1 MRISDWSSDVCSSD
15 LDIANLFQ
23 PWSYPGT
30 TLYRKWA
37 DRPALA
43 APASVGA
50 TEWQPSPEL
59 SRWTPLTTPAPHPAP
74 PMATTARPDAATV
87 LTEARRLANGG
98 DWTSATGL
106 CQQLIDLEP
115 LDADAHYLLAL
126 ILGQDRKS
134 TRLNSSH

>member
-1 MRISDWSSDVCSSD
+1 MIRRPPRATRTDT
-15 LDIANLFQ
+15 LF
-23 PWSYPGT
+23 PYT
-30 TLYRKWA
+30 TLCR
-37 DRPALA
+37 
-43 APASVGA
+43 S
-50 TEWQPSPEL
+50 
-59 SRWTPLTTPAPHPAP
+59 PHPAP

-126 ILGQDRKS
+126 ILGHQGHEAAAQSLRRRS
-134 TRLNSSH
+134 EEHTSELQSLMRL